1 MNKQWK
7 ISLAVMALAVGC
19 LTPAAYAVEKAAE
32 NTTKPATSAAAMVN
46 VNTAT
51 ATQLSTI
58 KGLGPKKAQ
67 AIIDYRQ
74 QNGPFK
80 SVDDL
85 RQVPGISDKLLAS
98 IKPHVTVNS

>member
-7 ISLAVMALAVGC
+7 MGLVVLVLGC
-19 LTPAAYAVEKAAE
+19 LTQAAYAVEKTTVE
-32 NTTKPATSAAAMVN
+32 NSAKPVASTAMVVN

-51 ATQLSTI
+51 AAQLSSI

-74 QNGPFK
+74 EHGPFK
-80 SVDDL
+80 QVEDL
-85 RQVPGISDKLLAS
+85 SQVTGISDKLLAN
-98 IKPHVTVNS
+98 IKPYITVNS